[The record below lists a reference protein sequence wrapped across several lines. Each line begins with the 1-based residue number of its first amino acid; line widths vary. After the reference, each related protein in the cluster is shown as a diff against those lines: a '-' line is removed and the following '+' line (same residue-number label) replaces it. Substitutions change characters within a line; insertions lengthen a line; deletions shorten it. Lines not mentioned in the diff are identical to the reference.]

1 MKKVNRVLSLILA
14 MVMLVC
20 TLTACG
26 DTKASEQGK
35 NNTTDAK
42 YKEDITI
49 IMDGTLPSLNRF
61 QTGVETNACQRLNWC
76 LFDTILYE
84 DDNGEIKPNLA
95 TEWSTEDGLVYTFK
109 LRDDVVFHNGEKFK
123 ADDVVYTLERARDA
137 SGTTMNTYIGKYID
151 HVEAV
156 NDTEV
161 KVYLNT
167 VYSGFLKTM
176 TIPYASVSN
185 RKACEADPEQ
195 GMAVG
200 TGPWKLVNFV
210 ANEVVK
216 MERNEDYWGEK
227 PKTKTLTWKFVQEQL
242 SRMMMLETGEVQAA
256 LGLSSTA
263 DWPAIE
269 ADDSFQFIPVV
280 NAGVYYLC
288 CNMTNPITG
297 DINFRKAVA
306 SVMDRENYVK
316 VGFNGYATPYTDL
329 AYWSLSVPGKNTNI
343 SMIPYN
349 IDKAKEYLAASNYN
363 GEEITISVSTTT
375 AGNVVVAQLLQ
386 EALMS
391 IGVNAKVNQTDA
403 AGLASLT
410 MYSENKSMLVI
421 NSQPWPLGAMN
432 LTSVFS
438 PGVADNRASYSND
451 KITDLLQK
459 VIVEIDPEK
468 RDAMF
473 KEIRALE
480 AEDIAYLPMYCKI
493 DAFGALKGVDGIR
506 MQPSGF
512 HDVSH
517 IYMIEE

>member
-1 MKKVNRVLSLILA
+1 MKKVNRVLSLFLVL
-14 MVMLVC
+14 VMLVGA
-20 TLTACG
+20 LTACG
-26 DTKASEQGK
+26 KTENNAQG
-35 NNTTDAK
+35 NTSTETK

-49 IMDGTLPSLNRF
+49 IMDGSLPSLNRF

-76 LFDTILYE
+76 LFDTILHE
-84 DDNGEIKPNLA
+84 EDNGDITPWLA
-95 TEWSTEDGLVYTFK
+95 KEWSTEDGLVYTFK

-137 SGTTMNTYIGKYID
+137 AGTTMNTYIGKYID

-156 NDTEV
+156 SDYEV

-200 TGPWKLVNFV
+200 TGPWKLVSYV
-210 ANEVVK
+210 ANETVK
-216 MERNEDYWGEK
+216 MERNEEYWGEK
-227 PKTKTLTWKFVQEQL
+227 PKSKTLTWKFVKEQI
-242 SRMMMLETGEVQAA
+242 SRMLMLETGEVQAA

-263 DWPAIE
+263 DWPTIE
-269 ADDSFQFIPVV
+269 ADDRYTFYPVV

-288 CNMTNPITG
+288 CNMTNPITS

-306 SVMDRENYVK
+306 SVMDRETYVK
-316 VGFNGYATPYTDL
+316 VGFNNYATAFTDMS
-329 AYWSLSVPGKNTNI
+329 YWSLSVPGRNDSTTL
-343 SMIPYN
+343 IPYN
-349 IDKAKEYLAASNYN
+349 LDKAKEYLAASNYN
-363 GEEITISVSTTT
+363 GEEVTISVSTTT
-375 AGNVVVAQLLQ
+375 AGNVTVAQLLQ
-386 EALMS
+386 EALIS

-403 AGLASLT
+403 SGLAALT
-410 MYSENKSMLVI
+410 MYGENKSMLVI

-432 LTSVFS
+432 LTSVFM

-451 KITDLLQK
+451 KVVELLKQ
-459 VIVEIDPEK
+459 VIVEIDANK
-468 RDAMF
+468 RAEMF
-473 KEIRALE
+473 KEIQALE

-493 DAFGALKGVDGIR
+493 DAMGALKGVEGIR
-506 MQPSGF
+506 MLGSGF
-512 HDVSH
+512 HDLSH
-517 IYMIEE
+517 IYMIEQ